1 SGVCRS
7 GRPVRRRRAVAMPH
21 PFSCAVRRLS
31 PISRS
36 TRAIMLDRRAARVKH
51 SPTATR
57 PARFLRSTNSVN
69 FSAALVDITGEAKY
83 SARFRGRRDRFS
95 KRSLRSRRNNKP
107 VKLGGG
113 AIMVTTRRWQCLGM
127 AGIGLA
133 LAGVTGCQTYV
144 AGMTLPSGHYLEHR
158 PQYFPPD
165 PDFPLQRELNTQ
177 LTQHA
182 ATAAAAP
189 GIAGPLPPPV
199 APAA

>member
-1 SGVCRS
+1 
-7 GRPVRRRRAVAMPH
+7 
-21 PFSCAVRRLS
+21 
-31 PISRS
+31 
-36 TRAIMLDRRAARVKH
+36 
-51 SPTATR
+51 
-57 PARFLRSTNSVN
+57 
-69 FSAALVDITGEAKY
+69 
-83 SARFRGRRDRFS
+83 
-95 KRSLRSRRNNKP
+95 
-107 VKLGGG
+107 
-113 AIMVTTRRWQCLGM
+113 MVTTRRWQCLGM

-133 LAGVTGCQTYV
+133 LAGVTGCQTHV

-199 APAA
+199 APGPGAPLPAAGNIPSASTPGAAPPAPATPPPAAPPAAPPVPPPGR